1 MENNPFRIVRYVLR
15 TEKGTKLESQQKYIF
30 CVDKR
35 ANKLEVKKAIE
46 HIYRVKV
53 SDVHTSI
60 MHGKMRRIRMR
71 AGKTPDWKKAIVTL
85 QSGQKITIS

>member
-1 MENNPFRIVRYVLR
+1 MENNPFRIVRHVLR
-15 TEKGTKLESQQKYIF
+15 TEKGTQLEPQRKYIF

-53 SDVHTSI
+53 SDVHTAI
-60 MHGKMRRIRMR
+60 VHGKMRRIRMR

-85 QSGQKITIS
+85 QVGQQITIS